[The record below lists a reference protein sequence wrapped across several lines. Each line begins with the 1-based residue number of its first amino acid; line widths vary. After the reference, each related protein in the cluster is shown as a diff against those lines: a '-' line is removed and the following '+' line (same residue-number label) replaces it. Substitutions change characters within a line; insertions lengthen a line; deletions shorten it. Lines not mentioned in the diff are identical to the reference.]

1 MIVVVRLYR
10 QHDLDLLT
18 LYFNDNIKL
27 GTLMKKTVLAY
38 ANGDSVPGMDFGEPE
53 NTNGYMP
60 KSACFHI
67 KFNENKESEKEA
79 VKLLKCI
86 KPGYRCSFVKALFRN
101 SSAYLP
107 MVAYTN
113 GSDFK
118 MSKLKA
124 YVATDISKN
133 EEPVNQTFKPEPVVE
148 KPAPVIKVDPEKE
161 YGKVEDYVKPVEEIE
176 EKSDEV
182 DLDAMF
188 ESFSKM
194 R

>member
-27 GTLMKKTVLAY
+27 GTLMKRTVLAY
-38 ANGDSVPGMDFGEPE
+38 ANGDSVPGTDFGEPE

-79 VKLLKCI
+79 VELLKCI

-118 MSKLKA
+118 MSKLKS
-124 YVATDISKN
+124 YVATDI
-133 EEPVNQTFKPEPVVE
+133 PVNQSSKPEPAIE
-148 KPAPVIKVDPEKE
+148 KPTPIDPEKE
-161 YGKVEDYVKPVEEIE
+161 YGKVEDYVKPVKETE
-176 EKSDEV
+176 EKNDEV

>member
-1 MIVVVRLYR
+1 
-10 QHDLDLLT
+10 
-18 LYFNDNIKL
+18 
-27 GTLMKKTVLAY
+27 
-38 ANGDSVPGMDFGEPE
+38 
-53 NTNGYMP
+53 GYMP

-124 YVATDISKN
+124 YVVTDISKN
-133 EEPVNQTFKPEPVVE
+133 EELVKPEPVVE
-148 KPAPVIKVDPEKE
+148 EPAPVIKVDPEKE
-161 YGKVEDYVKPVEEIE
+161 YGKVEDYVTPVEETE
-176 EKSDEV
+176 EKNNEV